1 MATYD
6 PEAVRSRPTAPTVS
20 PLDDLL
26 DGVSHDTETSD
37 SELNEESTKD
47 VHEESDFEND
57 QNKELFSSNEDFRPF
72 EVPPVESVDE
82 SVGRVMRTLQRLQLE
97 RNTLVIFTSDNGGQV
112 NVGANNGP
120 LRDGNCPVYEFT
132 GGGAGNVAAGLRLYP
147 GGLS

>member
-47 VHEESDFEND
+47 VHEESDFDND
-57 QNKELFSSNEDFRPF
+57 QNKKLFSNNEDFRPF

-82 SVGRVMRTLQRLQLE
+82 SADRANRL
-97 RNTLVIFTSDNGGQV
+97 
-112 NVGANNGP
+112 GA
-120 LRDGNCPVYEFT
+120 LIAT
-132 GGGAGNVAAGLRLYP
+132 VALFCLALFWRKRKKA
-147 GGLS
+147 SS

>member
-37 SELNEESTKD
+37 PELNEESTKD

-57 QNKELFSSNEDFRPF
+57 QNKELFSNNEDFRPF

-82 SVGRVMRTLQRLQLE
+82 SADKANRL
-97 RNTLVIFTSDNGGQV
+97 
-112 NVGANNGP
+112 GA
-120 LRDGNCPVYEFT
+120 LIAT
-132 GGGAGNVAAGLRLYP
+132 VALFCLALFWRKRKKA
-147 GGLS
+147 SS